1 MLTLINCQTGGQLGC
16 PLNRRVLSWSSQ
28 LVWAGN
34 NRAKVAML
42 ILATFSSSGYYRPGD
57 HVGKILML
65 AFCHS
70 GIPLQLIIRQVPIHA
85 AL

>member
-1 MLTLINCQTGGQLGC
+1 MLTLINCQARGQLGS
-16 PLNRRVLSWSSQ
+16 PINRRVLSCSSR

-42 ILATFSSSGYYRPGD
+42 ILATFSSSGIYRPGD
-57 HVGKILML
+57 RVGKILML

-70 GIPLQLIIRQVPIHA
+70 GIPLHLIIRQVSIHA